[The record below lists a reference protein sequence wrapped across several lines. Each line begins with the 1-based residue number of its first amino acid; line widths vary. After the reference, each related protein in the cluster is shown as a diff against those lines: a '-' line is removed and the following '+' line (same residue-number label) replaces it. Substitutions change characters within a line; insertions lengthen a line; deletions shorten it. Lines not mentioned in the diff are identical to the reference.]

1 MSLGGAPG
9 PAERLIRSASETWES
24 HKPSYADLIRRV
36 VKVDVEEIVIRRRT
50 DQEIVIRRRK
60 EVTIEEIES
69 ALTNSPLRVLFAVG
83 LLLVGYAINRILWVL
98 DETGFFLYCVGL
110 WAYYYFMWTR
120 YYSLNFG
127 IELLIYA
134 GLWVR
139 YVVAW
144 MLHAPRPL
152 KLVMLLMLV
161 PAASATNTT
170 AAPPHIFHV
179 IVDDLGWGNTGYHR
193 ATPTAEVQTP
203 HMDALVADGVEL
215 YRQYVHPECTPSRV
229 SFLTGRLPMHSGQ
242 PGLCSPTDVHC
253 GAPYTVTT
261 IAQKMASAGYKTHIV
276 GKWDV
281 GMATPTHTPV
291 GRGFDSGLSYFGHG
305 NYQWSERIW
314 DGSTVNS
321 SVVPVN
327 GTKDL
332 WDGSAPATAAVR
344 ASGGGVYEEMIFRDR
359 IAAILHAHPTE
370 LPLFLCYTARIAHY
384 PIQAPPAY
392 QKLPHIAAI
401 ETAHRRVYHAQIA
414 FLDDQLANIT
424 GMLKARRMWETTLMA
439 LTTDNGG
446 YTKALGP
453 CSPFDPVRGQTC
465 MSGEAGANNYPL
477 RGGKYSLW
485 EGGIRG
491 NAFVSGGLL
500 PAAVRGTRLHGLMH
514 ICDWYSTYSAL
525 AGVSPADPTGEAA
538 GVPPVD
544 GLNMWPMLSGANLT
558 SPRREIYVDDGALIV
573 GDYKLLTAKM
583 SSAAWPGPVYPN
595 ASSVGNTLDQYTADC
610 RATPCLYDVATDMTE
625 HDDLAASQP
634 GRVASM
640 LARLQ
645 ALRRTRWV
653 NKSEP
658 YVASCEADQDEVF
671 ESRYGGFL
679 GPWCELS

>member
-1 MSLGGAPG
+1 
-9 PAERLIRSASETWES
+9 
-24 HKPSYADLIRRV
+24 
-36 VKVDVEEIVIRRRT
+36 
-50 DQEIVIRRRK
+50 
-60 EVTIEEIES
+60 
-69 ALTNSPLRVLFAVG
+69 
-83 LLLVGYAINRILWVL
+83 
-98 DETGFFLYCVGL
+98 
-110 WAYYYFMWTR
+110 
-120 YYSLNFG
+120 
-127 IELLIYA
+127 
-134 GLWVR
+134 
-139 YVVAW
+139 
-144 MLHAPRPL
+144 
-152 KLVMLLMLV
+152 
-161 PAASATNTT
+161 
-170 AAPPHIFHV
+170 
-179 IVDDLGWGNTGYHR
+179 
-193 ATPTAEVQTP
+193 
-203 HMDALVADGVEL
+203 MDALVANGVEL

-261 IAQKMASAGYKTHIV
+261 IAQKMASAGYKTHLV

-344 ASGGGVYEEMIFRDR
+344 ASGGGVYEELIFRDR
-359 IAAILHAHPTE
+359 IATILHAHPAD

-477 RGGKYSLW
+477 KGGKYSLW

-500 PAAVRGTRLHGLMH
+500 PAAVRGTRLTAS
-514 ICDWYSTYSAL
+514 CTSATGTRPT
-525 AGVSPADPTGEAA
+525 ARSPACR
-538 GVPPVD
+538 PPI
-544 GLNMWPMLSGANLT
+544 
-558 SPRREIYVDDGALIV
+558 PRARRRACRRS
-573 GDYKLLTAKM
+573 TA
-583 SSAAWPGPVYPN
+583 STCGRCSAAPTSRRRG
-595 ASSVGNTLDQYTADC
+595 ARFTSTTA
-610 RATPCLYDVATDMTE
+610 R
-625 HDDLAASQP
+625 
-634 GRVASM
+634 
-640 LARLQ
+640 
-645 ALRRTRWV
+645 
-653 NKSEP
+653 
-658 YVASCEADQDEVF
+658 
-671 ESRYGGFL
+671 
-679 GPWCELS
+679 